1 MRDQLVDTLYTLKD
15 DLARTEFDAVPFI
28 NANGYHS
35 KTIAYSFWHIAR
47 IEDIVAHT
55 LIAGD
60 DQIFFSGNFQ
70 ERIDSE

>member
-47 IEDIVAHT
+47 IEDIIRVANEPIYV
-55 LIAGD
+55 LFPGVSRD
-60 DQIFFSGNFQ
+60 SG
-70 ERIDSE
+70 RRS